1 MDEKVLKCLHNSCT
15 MLYFCRSWAGSS
27 QMSCGVAGILAI
39 VTKSGIVMTHNIKQG
54 TRFFPGPTFTYFHS
68 IIMNLP
74 FPRMGLFFLSIDALM
89 LPLSLAF
96 DMQMSTDNPGGVCLG
111 TAISLRAYVWHCSC
125 TAHKC
130 SGSAQGCSWS
140 HGVSCLSAYF
150 CAYFCAMPVTETY

>member
-15 MLYFCRSWAGSS
+15 MLYFCGSCAGSS
-27 QMSCGVAGILAI
+27 QMLCGILAI
-39 VTKSGIVMTHNIKQG
+39 VTKSGIVMTHNIERG

-68 IIMNLP
+68 IIMKLP

-111 TAISLRAYVWHCSC
+111 TAISLRGYVWHCSWHCSC
-125 TAHKC
+125 TTSQAVPC
-130 SGSAQGCSWS
+130 RVLMVPWCLMMS
-140 HGVSCLSAYF
+140 HVLSA
-150 CAYFCAMPVTETY
+150 